1 MSKEKAVSL
10 IKCAEQMKKQG
21 ASSKFEYQVILAK
34 VIGIQ

>member
-21 ASSKFEYQVILAK
+21 ALSKYEYQVILAK
-34 VIGIQ
+34 LRGIK